1 MRSVRWRA
9 VTIALLMGCGT
20 DTCTKKNPEYCESQE
35 DCPGQICVD
44 HSCVDVPDG
53 PTDPDAD
60 QNNPIVTFRQPAD
73 LVLGQP
79 DLDSEGERGC
89 VASAA
94 SPTTVVSDGAGL
106 YVREDARNRV
116 LGWIPQPTT
125 NNTNAVL
132 VVGSPQLTDC
142 TPPTMINASNMGV
155 GGHAAVG
162 GGALVVSDTSR
173 NRVLVWNPAP
183 VTNGAPA
190 SFVLGVADF
199 FSAGSGDGA
208 DDLNCPAGAWTDG
221 TRLVVADACNHRA
234 LIWTTFPTTTGEP
247 ANLVLGQPAFDVST
261 APGAPTSTNLA
272 SPVSIWSDG
281 TRLAISD
288 SAQHRVLIWATFPTT
303 NNEPADYV
311 LGQTSFSGG
320 ASGLG
325 DNRFNQPDGVAGNE
339 DALFV
344 SDYANNRVMVFAPFP
359 TATGAAATFALG
371 QADFSTLPP
380 PEAASAIT
388 LYGPRGL
395 TVADTKLWVADS
407 NHKRT
412 LRYSLYPPP

>member
-1 MRSVRWRA
+1 
-9 VTIALLMGCGT
+9 
-20 DTCTKKNPEYCESQE
+20 
-35 DCPGQICVD
+35 
-44 HSCVDVPDG
+44 
-53 PTDPDAD
+53 
-60 QNNPIVTFRQPAD
+60 
-73 LVLGQP
+73 
-79 DLDSEGERGC
+79 
-89 VASAA
+89 
-94 SPTTVVSDGAGL
+94 
-106 YVREDARNRV
+106 
-116 LGWIPQPTT
+116 
-125 NNTNAVL
+125 
-132 VVGSPQLTDC
+132 
-142 TPPTMINASNMGV
+142 
-155 GGHAAVG
+155 
-162 GGALVVSDTSR
+162 
-173 NRVLVWNPAP
+173 
-183 VTNGAPA
+183 
-190 SFVLGVADF
+190 
-199 FSAGSGDGA
+199 
-208 DDLNCPAGAWTDG
+208 
-221 TRLVVADACNHRA
+221 
-234 LIWTTFPTTTGEP
+234 
-247 ANLVLGQPAFDVST
+247 
-261 APGAPTSTNLA
+261 
-272 SPVSIWSDG
+272 
-281 TRLAISD
+281 
-288 SAQHRVLIWATFPTT
+288 LIWATFPTT